1 MANPRIRVLIVDD
14 SAVVRKL
21 VTEALA
27 NDPEIEVVGTALDPY
42 LARDKIVQLKPD
54 VLTLDIEMPRMDG
67 LTFLKIIMEERPL
80 PVIILSSLTKAGSTQ
95 AIEALRLGA
104 VDVLGKPGGS
114 FSFGDLGPQLIQKI
128 KAAAVAKL
136 RRPTPTQSP
145 FRTRISNT
153 PPAAPTTP
161 VSRARPGAKLP
172 PGPAPV
178 APGAGTLPP
187 IVIPASAARTGSWAT
202 PTSQTPFKGVSL
214 GANPVPKDP
223 NRRIILLGASTGGT
237 EALREVLTHLPGD
250 LPGIAIVQHIPAH
263 FSKAFADRLSQS
275 CAFEVREARDGDVL
289 TPGLAL
295 VAPGN
300 FHMML
305 QWTGQVY
312 RARIADG
319 PTIWHQRPAVDLMFK
334 SAADLAG
341 PNAIAGIL
349 TGMGKDGAEGLLKL
363 RERGATTFSQ
373 DEESSVVYGMPR
385 VAWEMGGS
393 QRQLPLD
400 RIADF
405 IIHAVAQQQ
414 GSSHASSA
422 AAASSS
428 VDRV

>member
-1 MANPRIRVLIVDD
+1 MANSRIRVLIIDD

-128 KAAAVAKL
+128 KAAAIAKL

-145 FRTRISNT
+145 FRSRISNT
-153 PPAAPTTP
+153 PPAAEPNAKVLP
-161 VSRARPGAKLP
+161 VIPRMS
-172 PGPAPV
+172 
-178 APGAGTLPP
+178 TLPP
-187 IVIPASAARTGSWAT
+187 IVIPPSAVRTGSWAT
-202 PTSQTPFKGVSL
+202 PASHTPFKGVHP
-214 GANPVPKDP
+214 GPNPVPKDP

-334 SAADLAG
+334 SAAELAG

-400 RIADF
+400 RIAEF
-405 IIHAVAQQQ
+405 IIHAVAQQHP
-414 GSSHASSA
+414 SSSA
-422 AAASSS
+422 APSAAPASSS

>member
-1 MANPRIRVLIVDD
+1 MANSRIRVLIVDD

-128 KAAAVAKL
+128 KAAAIAKL

-145 FRTRISNT
+145 FRNKISNT
-153 PPAAPTTP
+153 PPPSQPSAKVVPIAP
-161 VSRARPGAKLP
+161 R
-172 PGPAPV
+172 
-178 APGAGTLPP
+178 AGTLPP
-187 IVIPASAARTGSWAT
+187 IVIPPSAARTGSWAT
-202 PTSQTPFKGVSL
+202 PATHTPFRGVQP
-214 GANPVPKDP
+214 GANPVPRDP

-237 EALREVLTHLPGD
+237 EALREVLTQLPGD

-334 SAADLAG
+334 SAAELAG

-414 GSSHASSA
+414 NSSPAPSA

-428 VDRV
+428 VDRA